1 MTGHDGLYRLAEYYD
16 IAFDFRDVGVECD
29 FLTEL
34 YRRSAAREPA
44 SFLELAA
51 GPAYHT
57 IELARRGLRATALDL
72 SPAMVRHGRAKAA
85 AAGVAIDYVE
95 GDMTGFSLP
104 ATYDLA
110 ALLMASCEYLL
121 DNDAVLSHLDRVADH
136 LNDGGLYVVEMS
148 HPRDAFEVGRSTKPA
163 WDMER
168 DGTRVHMEWG
178 HDGDPFDPI
187 TQLTEVSV
195 RVEFE
200 DGTQHG
206 SHEERAPQ
214 RAFTANE
221 LRALVAASGR
231 FEIAGMYGSM
241 SVEIPFGNDKAAWRM
256 VPVLRRVR

>member
-1 MTGHDGLYRLAEYYD
+1 MTGHDGLYQLAEYYG
-16 IAFDFRDVGVECD
+16 IAFDFRDVGAECD

-104 ATYDLA
+104 ATFDLA

-136 LNDGGLYVVEMS
+136 LTD
-148 HPRDAFEVGRSTKPA
+148 
-163 WDMER
+163 
-168 DGTRVHMEWG
+168 
-178 HDGDPFDPI
+178 
-187 TQLTEVSV
+187 
-195 RVEFE
+195 
-200 DGTQHG
+200 DGTQCG

-231 FEIAGMYGSM
+231 FEIIGMYGSM
-241 SVEIPFGNDKAAWRM
+241 SIEIPFGNEKAAWRM